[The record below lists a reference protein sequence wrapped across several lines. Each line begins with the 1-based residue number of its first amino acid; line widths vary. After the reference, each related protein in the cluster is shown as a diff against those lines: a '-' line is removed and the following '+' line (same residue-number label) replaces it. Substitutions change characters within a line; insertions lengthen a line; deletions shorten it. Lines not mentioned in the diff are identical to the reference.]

1 MVDKDKQIKNLTD
14 QNINLEKSYKL
25 CDEQRVN
32 DQKEIDGLKKD
43 VKKMKWK
50 SLGSGFLVGFV
61 ATLVTVLLI
70 P

>member
-1 MVDKDKQIKNLTD
+1 MADKDKQIKNLTD
-14 QNINLEKSYKL
+14 QNTNLEKNSKL

-32 DQKEIDGLKKD
+32 DQKQIDGLKKD

-50 SLGSGFLVGFV
+50 SLGSGFLVGVV